1 MTPNMHPG
9 NPIEPLNVGNVV
21 SAAVLIYRSHFKS
34 YFSIAL
40 IATLWVLL
48 PILTLIPILPGLLFT
63 YSTNQLPL
71 FLLLLVPIWLLLLV
85 YCTAKYIVNSVLI
98 ARLAFGEL
106 ITRPENV
113 NTARGYVNPRMW
125 LFVLATLLTSLIVV
139 GIEFAV
145 FMVIFFSGVTLGVF
159 GAGAAVRNPGIIA
172 ILVLLGI
179 VSFIAC
185 LVLVSWLGMRFCL
198 LELPIAI
205 ENNVG
210 PVAAISRSWELTK
223 GYVWQI
229 FLVYIVAYLV
239 SLPIVIITRLV
250 TSIITNI
257 TPSISSSN
265 SSAVT
270 LIVPLFLISAAIGL
284 LSNVLI
290 LPFWQIV
297 KAIIYY
303 DLRSRREGFGLQL
316 RNPGY

>member
-1 MTPNMHPG
+1 MTPNMNPG
-9 NPIEPLNVGNVV
+9 NHIEPLNVGNVV

-48 PILTLIPILPGLLFT
+48 PILTLIPILLGLFFT
-63 YSTNQLPL
+63 YGRNQLPL
-71 FLLLLVPIWLLLLV
+71 FLWLLVPIWLLLLV
-85 YCTAKYIVNSVLI
+85 YCIAKYIVNSVLI

-106 ITRPENV
+106 ITQPENV
-113 NTARGYVNPRMW
+113 NTARSYVNPRMW

-145 FMVIFFSGVTLGVF
+145 LMVIFFAGVTLGVF

-179 VSFIAC
+179 ISFIAC
-185 LVLVSWLGMRFCL
+185 LALISWLGMRFCL

-210 PVAAISRSWELTK
+210 PVAAIGRSWELTK

-250 TSIITNI
+250 TSIITSI
-257 TPSISSSN
+257 SPSISSSN

-270 LIVPLFLISAAIGL
+270 LMVPLFLISAVIGL
-284 LSNVLI
+284 LSNILI